1 MKKMK
6 KQINFEPS
14 NDSDV
19 INKTY
24 PNTNPFKKESN
35 ISLTEKDYNEAKLRN
50 NKLSEEVSFE
60 RALETTIQTLY
71 DKGLFDNYDNAN
83 EVSKGYFFVERRRFD
98 LKEMN
103 DVIQCFFPFLQY
115 QTKQHCK

>member
-1 MKKMK
+1 MFMKKMK

-24 PNTNPFKKESN
+24 LNTNPFKKESN
-35 ISLTEKDYNEAKLRN
+35 ISLLEKDYNEAKLRN

-60 RALETTIQTLY
+60 RAVKRLSKYFMIRDCLIITIVQMKCQKVIPLLK
-71 DKGLFDNYDNAN
+71 DVGL
-83 EVSKGYFFVERRRFD
+83 
-98 LKEMN
+98 
-103 DVIQCFFPFLQY
+103 I
-115 QTKQHCK
+115 